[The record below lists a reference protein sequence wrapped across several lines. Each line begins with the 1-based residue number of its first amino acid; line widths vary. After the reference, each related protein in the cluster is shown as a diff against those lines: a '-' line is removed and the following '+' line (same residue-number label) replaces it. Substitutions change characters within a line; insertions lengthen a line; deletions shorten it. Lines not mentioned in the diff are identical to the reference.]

1 MPNNLVI
8 LTGCFDILHYGHAK
22 MLNEAKRMAK
32 FVNGETLCLVNSDK
46 YLLNVKKRVAVKF
59 EDRAQLLLEFGIDKV
74 MMSDYHI
81 PIFEKY
87 KDWFKLYVNTVIKYD
102 CDEVKWCIRNNVPIY
117 LVSYSPISSSQII
130 SQALGYS
137 VNQKNP

>member
-1 MPNNLVI
+1 MPDSLVI

-32 FVNGETLCLVNSDK
+32 LIKGRTLCLVNSDK
-46 YLLNVKKRVAVKF
+46 YLINVKKRVAVTF
-59 EDRAQLLLEFGIDKV
+59 EDRARLLSEFGIDEV
-74 MMSDYHI
+74 IMSDYHI

-102 CDEVKWCIRNNVPIY
+102 CEEVKWCIRNNVPIY
-117 LVSYSPISSSQII
+117 LVSYAPISSSRII
-130 SQALGYS
+130 ANAMEQL
-137 VNQKNP
+137 KN